1 MVKRSWVAVLVAA
14 ALCLAFAAPV
24 TAAGH
29 VRLFAGHDRVAD
41 TFLEPTTCPEG
52 ALWRYAGS
60 GTGQFLHLGRTSVA
74 VTHCT
79 FVDMAS
85 GRGTFGPGTITL
97 TAANGDE
104 LHLVHRGTFRLVNAT
119 DGLTSVFTMRWVVV
133 GGTGRFDDAR
143 GSGMTHGSS
152 LLSTGI
158 TSATYLGLIG
168 Y

>member
-1 MVKRSWVAVLVAA
+1 MVKRSWVAALVAA

-29 VRLFAGHDRVAD
+29 VRLFAGHDSVVD
-41 TFLEPTTCPEG
+41 TLAVPTTCPTG
-52 ALWRYAGS
+52 ASWRYSGA

-79 FVDMAS
+79 FVDMTS
-85 GRGTFGPGTITL
+85 GTGSFGPGTITL

-104 LHLVHRGTFRLVNAT
+104 LHLVHRGTFRLVDT
-119 DGLTSVFTMRWVVV
+119 PEGLTSVFNMSWVVV
-133 GGTGRFDDAR
+133 GGTGRYEAAR

-152 LLSTGI
+152 LLSTG
-158 TSATYLGLIG
+158 TTAATYLGLIR

>member
-1 MVKRSWVAVLVAA
+1 MKRMVWATALVA

-24 TAAGH
+24 AAAGH
-29 VRLFAGHDRVAD
+29 VRLFAGHDSVVD
-41 TFLEPTTCPEG
+41 TLTAPTTCPAG
-52 ALWRYAGS
+52 ASWRYSAA
-60 GTGQFLHLGRTSVA
+60 GTGQFLHLGRTSVS

-85 GRGTFGPGTITL
+85 GTGTFGPGTITI

-104 LHLVHRGTFRLVNAT
+104 LHLVQRGTFRLVDT
-119 DGLTSVFTMRWVVV
+119 PEGLTSVFNMSWVVV
-133 GGTGRFDDAR
+133 GGTGRFEAAR

-158 TSATYLGLIG
+158 TSANYLGLIG

>member
-1 MVKRSWVAVLVAA
+1 MKRMFWVATLVA

-24 TAAGH
+24 AATGH
-29 VRLFAGHDRVAD
+29 ARLFAGHDHVVD
-41 TFLEPTTCPEG
+41 TMGAPTTCPTG
-52 ALWRYAGS
+52 ANWRYSGS
-60 GTGQFLHLGRTSVA
+60 GTGQFLHLGRTSVS

-85 GRGTFGPGTITL
+85 GTGSFGPGTITF

-104 LHLVHRGTFRLVNAT
+104 LRLAHRGTFRLVNAPG
-119 DGLTSVFTMRWVVV
+119 GLTSVFDMTWAVT
-133 GGTGRFDDAR
+133 GGTGRFTGAT
-143 GSGMTHGSS
+143 GAGMTHGSS

-158 TSATYLGLIG
+158 TAATYLGRIR

>member
-1 MVKRSWVAVLVAA
+1 MKRMLLAATMVA

-24 TAAGH
+24 AAAGH
-29 VRLFAGHDRVAD
+29 VRLFAGHDSVVD
-41 TFLEPTTCPEG
+41 TLAAPTTCPAG
-52 ALWRYAGS
+52 ASWRYQGA
-60 GTGQFLHLGRTSVA
+60 GTGRFLHLGRTSVS

-85 GRGTFGPGTITL
+85 GTGKFGPGTITL

-104 LHLVHRGTFRLVNAT
+104 LHLVQWGTFRLVDT
-119 DGLTSVFTMRWVVV
+119 PEGLTSVFNMRWVVV

-152 LLSTGI
+152 LLSTG
-158 TSATYLGLIG
+158 TTAATYLGLIA